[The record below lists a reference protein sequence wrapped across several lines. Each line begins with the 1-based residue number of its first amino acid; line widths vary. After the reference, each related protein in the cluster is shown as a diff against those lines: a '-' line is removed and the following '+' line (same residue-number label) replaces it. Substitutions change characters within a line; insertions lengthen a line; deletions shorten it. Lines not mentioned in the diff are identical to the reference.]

1 MKRALFLALSVS
13 CAVGE
18 WRSASS
24 DHPASRA
31 ELAALRMTVVGPPEL
46 AEALAAQGFAVV
58 QHPPLH
64 GDLLARFDGGVLK
77 VTSDGYFVDQLRGD
91 DPRQLAEAIAHSD
104 RMAWFVRN
112 SGTVE
117 QRSNPGM

>member
-1 MKRALFLALSVS
+1 MKQVVLLALSLS
-13 CAVGE
+13 CAVGQ
-18 WRSASS
+18 WKSAPAER
-24 DHPASRA
+24 PASRA
-31 ELAALRMTVVGPPEL
+31 ELAALRITVVGPPEL
-46 AEALAAQGFAVV
+46 ADAFAAQGFNVV
-58 QHPPLH
+58 AHPPLH
-64 GDLLARFDGGVLK
+64 ADLLARFESGMLT

-91 DPRQLAEAIAHSD
+91 DPRQLAEAIARSD